1 MNNYE
6 ALCKWYIDNR
16 VNLMQAYL
24 NKIVLISNSSV
35 QGVYVNYR
43 EAYIVGQR
51 EYGMGNF
58 IIETVQE
65 ESEQTVCLY

>member
-6 ALCKWYIDNR
+6 ILCKWYSENR
-16 VNLMQAYL
+16 VRLMGTYL
-24 NKIVLISNSSV
+24 NKIVLITNSSV
-35 QGVYVNYR
+35 QGVYVSYR